1 MSRSEEKERSAVE
14 VVKGN
19 VKYSFK
25 SLSISRSIPL
35 YIGLSF
41 ITLAIVHTLETFFI
55 PTKLVLIAVSS
66 TFQVQNHPLNMFP
79 SWKRCLFLYYH

>member
-25 SLSISRSIPL
+25 SPEASLCILDFHSLHLQLFIHWKPSL
-35 YIGLSF
+35 Y
-41 ITLAIVHTLETFFI
+41 
-55 PTKLVLIAVSS
+55 
-66 TFQVQNHPLNMFP
+66 P
-79 SWKRCLFLYYH
+79 SNLF